1 LFQAKISASAL
12 GRSGASP
19 YHLLLSIMSTLNY
32 SKTKQ
37 AARWFDVRRRKAG
50 MWAYALNRI
59 TGIGLV
65 VYLYLHLGVLSM
77 LIRGQS
83 AWDSFVALA
92 RSPFYLAL
100 DVILLAGIL
109 IHGLNGLRL
118 AFTGVGFSVGAQK
131 ALFIILM
138 VIGAIILLVAALKIF
153 QV

>member
-1 LFQAKISASAL
+1 
-12 GRSGASP
+12 
-19 YHLLLSIMSTLNY
+19 MSTLNY
-32 SKTKQ
+32 SKAKQ

-50 MWAYALNRI
+50 MWAYTLNRI

-77 LIRGQS
+77 LIQGQS

-100 DVILLAGIL
+100 DVVLLAGIL

-118 AFTGVGFSVGAQK
+118 AVTGFGFSAGAQK

-138 VIGAIILLVAALKIF
+138 IIGVIILIAAALKIF

>member
-1 LFQAKISASAL
+1 
-12 GRSGASP
+12 
-19 YHLLLSIMSTLNY
+19 MSTLNY

-65 VYLYLHLGVLSM
+65 VYLYLHLAVLSM

-118 AFTGVGFSVGAQK
+118 AFTGLGFSVGAQK

>member
-1 LFQAKISASAL
+1 
-12 GRSGASP
+12 
-19 YHLLLSIMSTLNY
+19 MSTLDQA
-32 SKTKQ
+32 KAKQ
-37 AARWFDVRRRKAG
+37 AARWFDIRRRKAG

-77 LIRGQS
+77 LIQGQS

-92 RSPFYLAL
+92 RSPFYLTL

-118 AFTGVGFSVGAQK
+118 VVTGLGFSVGAQK
-131 ALFIILM
+131 ALFVILM
-138 VIGAIILLVAALKIF
+138 VTGAIILLVAALKIF